1 MIGGY
6 YMRDC
11 LVLINYPDSDWGT
24 DLVLFNIPEN
34 VTDSVLIEEIEYAR
48 ANFDSEAYDSLQDMT
63 DDVLNAAAESLG
75 GTWHYS
81 AQAGSIDIRDN

>member
-1 MIGGY
+1 
-6 YMRDC
+6 MRDC

-34 VTDSVLIEEIEYAR
+34 VTDNALIEEIEYAR
-48 ANFDSEAYDSLQDMT
+48 ADFDSCEYDSLQDMM
-63 DDVLNAAAESLG
+63 DEVLNAAAQAIG

-81 AQAGSIDIRDN
+81 AQAGSIDVRDN

>member
-1 MIGGY
+1 
-6 YMRDC
+6 MRDC

-34 VTDSVLIEEIEYAR
+34 VTDSALIEEIEYAR
-48 ANFDSEAYDSLQDMT
+48 ADFDSEAYDSLQDMT

>member
-1 MIGGY
+1 
-6 YMRDC
+6 MRDC

-34 VTDSVLIEEIEYAR
+34 VTNSVLIEEIEYAR

-75 GTWHYS
+75 GAWHYS
-81 AQAGSIDIRDN
+81 AQAGSIDVRDN

>member
-1 MIGGY
+1 
-6 YMRDC
+6 MRDC